1 MTDYSSARATESA
14 AVHRSQTTTEED
26 ARTILLNRVSWGAVL
41 AGVAFALVAQLLL
54 NMLGIGIG
62 VATLDPGTIDNPSV
76 RTFSIAAGVWYV
88 IAGLFAAFAGGY
100 LSSRVSGSS
109 LKFTGGIHG
118 ITTWAVTTLLVFYLL
133 TTAVGSI
140 IGGVFSGVASAVGS
154 FGRTAGVVAQVAAP
168 SLATAS
174 DPFGGIEQQIRQS
187 SGSDPEAL
195 RAAAVAAVRA
205 AVTGSE
211 GQAQDA
217 RERAAQALVRAQNI
231 SIEQARDQIGQYEQ
245 QYRAAVARAKE
256 QAVQTTDATARVI
269 SRGALLGFMGLVL
282 GAVASWFGG
291 VAGTVLPIVTVGG
304 PRRRH

>member
-1 MTDYSSARATESA
+1 MNDINRLMSCVVR
-14 AVHRSQTTTEED
+14 
-26 ARTILLNRVSWGAVL
+26 IL
-41 AGVAFALVAQLLL
+41 ALV
-54 NMLGIGIG
+54 
-62 VATLDPGTIDNPSV
+62 
-76 RTFSIAAGVWYV
+76 R
-88 IAGLFAAFAGGY
+88 
-100 LSSRVSGSS
+100 SSC
-109 LKFTGGIHG
+109 L
-118 ITTWAVTTLLVFYLL
+118 
-133 TTAVGSI
+133 
-140 IGGVFSGVASAVGS
+140 
-154 FGRTAGVVAQVAAP
+154 
-168 SLATAS
+168 
-174 DPFGGIEQQIRQS
+174 
-187 SGSDPEAL
+187 SDPEAL

-217 RERAAQALVRAQNI
+217 RERAAQALMRAQNI